1 MKKKKKRTN
10 EHVNVRPV
18 CINRS
23 TAAVAGEKHTLF
35 ECLYKITWGAR
46 VRQRRR
52 RRRQCA
58 ASRPHLRVIRK
69 IRPRLYLR
77 RSRRRRCCFVLAR
90 ERDNEEEEEEK

>member
-1 MKKKKKRTN
+1 
-10 EHVNVRPV
+10 VNVRPA

-23 TAAVAGEKHTLF
+23 DAAAVGEKHTLF

-46 VRQRRR
+46 VQQQEQ

-69 IRPRLYLR
+69 NSVR
-77 RSRRRRCCFVLAR
+77 VLVLVLVLVVVVVVVLC
-90 ERDNEEEEEEK
+90 